1 VTPDFA
7 SLRRCGKRIILALP
21 ESRAFDSRFADR
33 VRQPKQFANGDLV
46 IHLLPRH
53 AALLGIAFAF
63 GLSSPLASAFA
74 AETPAQEQLSPD
86 NAAGSYLAARHAS
99 ADRDEGAAATYYL
112 DVLRLDPH
120 NSDLLSRAF
129 LSELSDGDIDGAGKL
144 ADRLLAIDH
153 TDRISRLVVGIRELK
168 KKHYAAA
175 RDDFTQ
181 SVRGPVTDLTA
192 TLLSAW
198 ALAGQDDTHA
208 AVDALDKLSGPDWY
222 GIFKDLHAGLI
233 FDAAH
238 DTKAAGKR
246 FASAYKADPTAL
258 RTVQAYGRYLSRTG
272 SKDDALKVYQDF
284 AKELPNHPVVNAE
297 MKQISDGQKLPP
309 LVDTPQA
316 GAAEALYGLG
326 ASIGR
331 RGGEDL
337 ALIYLQLALYL
348 EPSHAMAL
356 LSLGDLYEDLK
367 KPDLAIKAY
376 ERVPA
381 SSPLARNAQIQMAV
395 DLDSLDHT
403 DASKKLLEKVIAAN
417 PKDTE
422 AIIELGNVQ
431 RGHKEFADCAKTY
444 GKAIDAV
451 PNPQKSDWVMFY
463 FRGICYERSDQWP
476 LAEADMQKALAL
488 YPDQPLVLNYL
499 GYSWVDKGV
508 HLDQGMDMIRKA
520 VEQRPDDGYIVDSLG
535 WAYFRTGNY
544 DEAVKN
550 LERAV
555 ELKPED
561 PTINGHLGDA
571 YWRVGR
577 RLEAHFQWS
586 QAVDLKPDPEDLPKL
601 QAKLDHGLPPD
612 NASSAAD
619 NTKPNPAAD
628 SSKSDSAADAEKA
641 KKTGN
646 GG

>member
-1 VTPDFA
+1 M
-7 SLRRCGKRIILALP
+7 
-21 ESRAFDSRFADR
+21 
-33 VRQPKQFANGDLV
+33 N
-46 IHLLPRH
+46 HLLPRH
-53 AALLGIAFAF
+53 AGLVGIALAL
-63 GLSSPLASAFA
+63 GLSAATA
-74 AETPAQEQLSPD
+74 AETPPQDRLSPA

-99 ADRDEGAAATYYL
+99 AERDEGAAAAYYL
-112 DVLRLDPH
+112 DVLKLDPH
-120 NSDLLSRAF
+120 NADLLSRAF
-129 LSELSDGDIDGAGKL
+129 LSELTDGDIDGAAKL
-144 ADRLLAIDH
+144 ADRLLTIDRS
-153 TDRISRLVVGIRELK
+153 DRIARLVVGIRELK
-168 KKHYAAA
+168 KKHYGAAH
-175 RDDFTQ
+175 DDFSQ

-192 TLLSAW
+192 ALLSAW
-198 ALAGQDDTHA
+198 AQYGQGDTHA
-208 AVDALDKLSGPDWY
+208 AIDTLDKLSGPDWY
-222 GIFKDLHAGLI
+222 GIFKDLHAGFIL
-233 FDAAH
+233 DAAH
-238 DTKAAGKR
+238 ENKAAGKR
-246 FASAYKADPTAL
+246 LASAYKADPTAL
-258 RTVQAYGRYLSRTG
+258 RTVEAYGRFLSRTAG
-272 SKDDALKVYQDF
+272 KADALKIYQDF
-284 AKELPNHPVVNAE
+284 AQELPNHPIVNAE
-297 MKQISDGQKLPP
+297 MKEISDGEKLPP
-309 LVDTPQA
+309 LIDTPQA

-381 SSPLARNAQIQMAV
+381 SSPLSRNAQIQMAV
-395 DLDSLDHT
+395 DLDSLDRSD
-403 DASKKLLEKVIAAN
+403 DAKKLLDKVIAAN

-451 PNPQKSDWVMFY
+451 PNPQKSNWVMFY
-463 FRGICYERSDQWP
+463 FRGICYERSNQWP
-476 LAEADMQKALAL
+476 LAEADMKKALQL

-561 PTINGHLGDA
+561 PTINDHLGDA

-601 QAKLDHGLPPD
+601 EAKLEHGLPSD
-612 NASSAAD
+612 NSSAAD
-619 NTKPNPAAD
+619 NSKPGNASD
-628 SSKSDSAADAEKA
+628 SSKADSAADADKT
-641 KKTGN
+641 KKSGN